1 MDSCIVQLTNFV
13 LRGMDKGFHIG
24 MMLVDLQKV
33 FDTLDFTIL
42 LQNMESVGFYWSV
55 IKWFLSYPSNRK
67 FFVTLENF
75 FSDTGLINCGV
86 P

>member
-42 LQNMESVGFYWSV
+42 LQNMESVGFY
-55 IKWFLSYPSNRK
+55 
-67 FFVTLENF
+67 
-75 FSDTGLINCGV
+75 
-86 P
+86 